1 MFCFETFKIEHLTFF
16 SLSNMI
22 VIITIKLKGIKMT
35 KKILTSIAASAVLAT
50 SALAHFQMVYTPNT
64 ALTKGKTI
72 EFKHVF
78 THPFAD
84 EHTMDMAG
92 VEEFYVINKKKK
104 TDLKKTLKP
113 ITFKGHH
120 NSGKAYTSKYKA
132 RKMGDH
138 VFIMKPAPYYEANE
152 DAYIQQITKSMVNVA
167 GTPTNWD
174 AELGLKA
181 EIVPLTK
188 PYAIWEHGSFTG
200 IVKSKGKVVPYAEI
214 EVEYLNRDVDMKNNK
229 MGSSKV
235 EAPQDAFVTMTIK
248 ANKDGEFTFAIP
260 KAGFWGFCA
269 LGIGTDTEY
278 KGKELSQDAV
288 IWVEA
293 KEMK

>member
-1 MFCFETFKIEHLTFF
+1 MKK
-16 SLSNMI
+16 I
-22 VIITIKLKGIKMT
+22 VIST
-35 KKILTSIAASAVLAT
+35 IAAATVAAT
-50 SALAHFQMVYTPNT
+50 SAMAHFQMVYTPNT
-64 ALTKGKTI
+64 ALEKGKTI

-92 VEEFYVINKKKK
+92 VEEFYVINKEKKK
-104 TDLKKTLKP
+104 DLKDTLKP
-113 ITFKGHH
+113 ITWKGKH
-120 NSGKAYTSKYKA
+120 NAGKAYESEYKA
-132 RKMGDH
+132 RRMGDH
-138 VFIMKPAPYYEANE
+138 LFVMKPVPYYEE
-152 DAYIQQITKSMVNVA
+152 GEGIYIQQITKTVVNVA
-167 GTPTNWD
+167 GTPTDWD

-200 IVKSKGKVVPYAEI
+200 IVKSNGKPVPFAEI
-214 EVEYLNRDVDMKNNK
+214 EVEYINNTPDMKNNA
-229 MGSSKV
+229 MGKNRY
-235 EAPQDAFVTMTIK
+235 EAPQDAFVTMGIK
-248 ANKDGEFTFAIP
+248 ANKDGEFTFSIP

-269 LGIGTDTEY
+269 LGAGSDKEY

-293 KEMK
+293 KPMK

>member
-1 MFCFETFKIEHLTFF
+1 
-16 SLSNMI
+16 
-22 VIITIKLKGIKMT
+22 MT
-35 KKILTSIAASAVLAT
+35 KGLVKAAVATSIIAS

-64 ALTKGKTI
+64 ALTKPGTI

-92 VEEFYVINKKKK
+92 VEEFYAITEKKGKK
-104 TDLKKTLKP
+104 DLKSTLKP
-113 ITFKGHH
+113 ITWKGKH
-120 NSGKAYTSKYKA
+120 NSGKAFESKYKA
-132 RKMGDH
+132 RNMGDH
-138 VFIMKPAPYYEANE
+138 MLVMVPTPYYEKEE
-152 DAYIQQITKSMVNVA
+152 DIYIQQITKTVVNVA
-167 GTPTNWD
+167 GVPNGWD

-188 PYAIWEHGSFTG
+188 PYAIYEGGSFTG
-200 IVKSKGKVVPYAEI
+200 IVKSGGKVVPYAEI
-214 EVEYLNRDVDMKNNK
+214 EVEYINNTPDMKNNA
-229 MGSSKV
+229 MGANRY
-235 EAPQDAFVTMTIK
+235 EAPQDAFVTMGIK

-260 KAGFWGFCA
+260 KAGFWAFGA
-269 LGIGTDTEY
+269 LGVGSDKEY

-293 KEMK
+293 KPMK

>member
-1 MFCFETFKIEHLTFF
+1 M
-16 SLSNMI
+16 
-22 VIITIKLKGIKMT
+22 
-35 KKILTSIAASAVLAT
+35 KKIIISTITASTILAT

-84 EHTMDMAG
+84 EHTMDMGKQHDTKTLAP
-92 VEEFYVINKKKK
+92 VEEFYVINKTKK
-104 TDLKKTLKP
+104 TDLKSTLKS
-113 ITFKGHH
+113 ISFKGHH
-120 NSGKAYTSKYKA
+120 NSGKAFESTYKA

-138 VFIMKPAPYYEANE
+138 VFVLKPAPYFEANE
-152 DAYIQQITKSMVNVA
+152 DAYIQQITKTIVNVA
-167 GTPTNWD
+167 GAPTNWD

-200 IVKSKGKVVPYAEI
+200 IVKSNGKVVPYAEI
-214 EVEYLNRDVDMKNNK
+214 EVEYINRDVNMKLNS
-229 MGSSKV
+229 MGASRV
-235 EAPQDAFVTMTIK
+235 EAPQDSFITMGIK

-269 LGIGTDTEY
+269 LGAGSDKEY

-293 KEMK
+293 KAMK